1 MSEDRLA
8 CQDHLDQH
16 LMAGL
21 EQTDFQARKDPRDRL
36 VCLDLQVH
44 LERRDSE
51 AIQALTEL
59 QGNQGRQN

>member
-1 MSEDRLA
+1 MPVDRLA
-8 CQDHLDQH
+8 CQDHLDQR
-16 LMAGL
+16 LLAGL
-21 EQTDFQARKDPRDRL
+21 EQTDFQARKDLRDHL

>member
-1 MSEDRLA
+1 MPEDRLA
-8 CQDHLDQH
+8 CQDHLDQR

>member
-1 MSEDRLA
+1 MPVDRLA
-8 CQDHLDQH
+8 CQDHLDQR
-16 LMAGL
+16 LLAGL

>member
-1 MSEDRLA
+1 MPEDRLA
-8 CQDHLDQH
+8 CQDHLGQH